1 MIVIEQISELRKHL
15 DALRAQGKSVGLVP
29 TMGYLHAGHRS
40 LMQAARA
47 AHDVVVVS
55 IFVNPLQFGSGEDI
69 DRYPRDPMGDELAAS
84 QEGVDIMFAPS
95 VAEMYPNGEPLV
107 TVNVESLSAGLC
119 GASRSGHFNG
129 VATVVL
135 KLFSI
140 VGPCVS
146 YFGRKDF
153 QQLAVIRRMVDDL
166 NLPVEVVGCPL
177 VREPDGVAMSS
188 RNSYLSAPER
198 EAARVLSRALR
209 AGAEAVTGGERD
221 PATLRRLVGN
231 CILTSEAVR
240 LEYVE
245 VVRSG
250 DLGPLERLDGEVL
263 VALAAHVGTTRL
275 IDNMILTIDA
285 EMVTADLGVTE
296 SETSCAAR

>member
-1 MIVIEQISELRKHL
+1 MIIIEQISELRKHL
-15 DALRAQGKSVGLVP
+15 DEARAQGQSIGFVP
-29 TMGYLHAGHRS
+29 TMGYFHAGHRS
-40 LMQAARA
+40 LMQAART

-69 DRYPRDPMGDELAAS
+69 DCYPRDPMGDELVVSEEA
-84 QEGVDIMFAPS
+84 VDILFVPS
-95 VAEMYPNGEPLV
+95 VAEMYPNGEPLT
-107 TVNVESLSAGLC
+107 TVHVASLSEGLC
-119 GASRSGHFNG
+119 GASRAGHFDG
-129 VATVVL
+129 VATVVS

-140 VGPCVS
+140 LGSCTA

-153 QQLAVIRRMVDDL
+153 QQLAVVRRMVDDL

-177 VREPDGVAMSS
+177 VREPDGLAMSS
-188 RNSYLSAPER
+188 RNAYLSHEER
-198 EAARVLSRALR
+198 EMAAVLSRGLR
-209 AGAEAVTGGERD
+209 TGAEAVAGGERD

-231 CILTSEAVR
+231 CILTTETVR

-245 VVRSG
+245 VVRAG
-250 DLGPLERLDGEVL
+250 DLGTLDRLDGEVL
-263 VALAAHVGTTRL
+263 VALAAHVGATRL

-285 EMVTADLGVTE
+285 ETVTSDLGVTE

>member
-140 VGPCVS
+140 VGTCVS